1 MFICPNC
8 QKKFKDGTVFC
19 DACGTKLEEVAQ
31 ICPACG
37 AKNSLKA
44 TSCQACGT
52 SFVPESNAPS
62 ADKPRKKL
70 PIKWIVAAAGAVVVV
85 VVLAIVLI
93 NVLGGDSGSTKYN
106 YSLYLKDDEIMF
118 SNLSDDPQQVT
129 SRLISSSLSSW
140 IDADQME
147 ALGSALE
154 GYCFVSDD
162 GNIIFY
168 PDKMD
173 IGSDGYTI
181 YYREL
186 NDPNADPVKVA
197 TDVREYTVSDDAAIV
212 TYLKGSDD
220 CLLYRYDRKSDSTEK
235 IGSDV
240 DDFKVSKDG
249 KTVYYW
255 SWDDEKK
262 DKGSLYVNRVG
273 EEREKIDSD
282 MSEFVYMTEDAETVY
297 YLKDDSL
304 YKKTESEDKEK
315 IASDVASVLKVYES
329 GEIYFLKSDTEE
341 KSLKDYLYDDMKSQ
355 DASMEEP
362 SSWEYEDYEDYEKA
376 YEAYRAKLKRDRAR
390 EMLDYYGDDI
400 TWEDQVS
407 RLFYYDGSKAKVVTE
422 GYESLTTYASDEPV
436 IIFQASGSG
445 SANKVNLS
453 ELDFENISSYFDMS
467 DLVSL
472 LKSDMQSNATRYI
485 AVEGEATALESKDAS
500 YFRITSDGESI
511 YYLDNIPEGK
521 EYGELFE
528 ITISKGTVGEPK
540 VYDSDVYR
548 YSIRLLADDQLAY
561 YKDVDSDGDNGE
573 LYVNKKRVDSDVA
586 VGQVGYVKE
595 SDTLVY
601 FVDWND
607 NKEMGTLKV
616 YADGKATKVRDDV
629 HDVGLST
636 TGDILYLYDYSNSS
650 HKGDLYVYGSSEK
663 IDMDVSAI
671 IPVYNAD

>member
-31 ICPACG
+31 ICPVCG
-37 AKNSLKA
+37 EKNSLKA

-62 ADKPRKKL
+62 ADKPHKKL
-70 PIKWIVAAAGAVVVV
+70 PIKWIAAAAGAVVVV

-93 NVLGGDSGSTKYN
+93 NVLGGDSGSKKYN
-106 YSLYLKDDEIMF
+106 YLLYVKDDEIMF

-129 SRLISSSLSSW
+129 SRLDSGYTSEYSW
-140 IDADQME
+140 QR
-147 ALGSALE
+147 LYQ
-154 GYCFVSDD
+154 YCYVSDD

-168 PDKMD
+168 PDRID
-173 IGSDGYTI
+173 ENSDYYTI

-197 TDVREYTVSDDAAIV
+197 TDVRKYTVSGDAAIV

-240 DDFKVSKDG
+240 DGFRVSKDG
-249 KTVYYW
+249 ETVYYW
-255 SWDDEKK
+255 NDE
-262 DKGSLYVNRVG
+262 GSLYVNRVG
-273 EEREKIDSD
+273 EERDKLDSS

-304 YKKTESEDKEK
+304 YKKTGSEDKEK

-329 GEIYFLKSDTEE
+329 GEIYFLKSEE
-341 KSLKDYLYDDMKSQ
+341 AKSLKDYLYDDKKSQ

-362 SSWEYEDYEDYEKA
+362 SSWDYKDDEDYKKA
-376 YEAYRAKLKRDRAR
+376 YKAYQAKLMRDYVR
-390 EMLDYYGDDI
+390 ELIDDDGDAY
-400 TWEDQVS
+400 TLEWSFS
-407 RLFYYDGSKAKVVTE
+407 RLFYYNGSKAEVVTD
-422 GYESLTTYASDEPV
+422 GYEDYTTYASDEPV

-453 ELDFENISSYFDMS
+453 ELDFENTSYYSFDLS
-467 DLVSL
+467 DLESL
-472 LKSDMQSNATRYI
+472 VKSALQSNATRYI

-500 YFRITSDGESI
+500 CFRITSDGESI

-528 ITISKGTVGEPK
+528 ITINKGTVGEPK
-540 VYDSDVYR
+540 EYDADVYR

-561 YKDVDSDGDNGE
+561 YKDVDSDDDNGE

-586 VGQVGYVKE
+586 LGVGYVKE

-601 FVDWND
+601 FVDWNEG
-607 NKEMGTLKV
+607 KEMGTLKV
-616 YADGKATKVRDDV
+616 YADGKATKVNDDV
-629 HDVGLST
+629 HAVGLST
-636 TGDILYLYDYSNSS
+636 TGDILYLYDYSTNYY
-650 HKGDLYVYGSSEK
+650 KGDLYVYEDGSSRK

-671 IPVYNAD
+671 IPMYDED